1 MVGINQFI
9 VVTISLFNNVIMED
23 NPKCFNFLEKLK
35 DIQPELLDVVK
46 MFDTD

>member
-1 MVGINQFI
+1 
-9 VVTISLFNNVIMED
+9 MED